1 MHTPNLLRPARRILV
16 TVTVTVTV
24 TAALGVSASGAGG
37 TAAGPDQADVTS
49 AAKEW
54 KRTADTRP

>member
-1 MHTPNLLRPARRILV
+1 MHTPNLLRRARRIL
-16 TVTVTVTV
+16 VTVTV